1 LTLTLTS
8 SILLAKK
15 SRLAVL
21 FFVLDLPKVQYCTIL
36 LDKMTR
42 VSAATNALTHAIG
55 RRNQKVMRFSSNRN
69 SNSNSNI
76 IATGSRS
83 SISSLATSSH
93 HHYGSLSSSMPSP
106 SSSST
111 ATATATAATATAT
124 ASKTQSSFFQQSNEQ
139 SSRRFSNEATATAVT
154 KEPETDKQFQHAK
167 AEALFQKMILLQLD
181 EIHTMAELIPEKLG
195 LNLTEADRLFGTG
208 AAVAVGAGG
217 DAAGAVQEGEPKE
230 EKTHFDLKL
239 VAFDAKSK
247 IKVIKEIRSISGLGL
262 KEAKDLV
269 DGAPKVVKK
278 DIKLEE
284 AEELKKKLEAIGA
297 TIELG

>member
-1 LTLTLTS
+1 M
-8 SILLAKK
+8 
-15 SRLAVL
+15 L

-55 RRNQKVMRFSSNRN
+55 RRNQKVVRFTSNRN
-69 SNSNSNI
+69 SNSNSNSNSNRNI
-76 IATGSRS
+76 IATCSRS

-106 SSSST
+106 SSSS
-111 ATATATAATATAT
+111 TATATAATATAT

-208 AAVAVGAGG
+208 AAVAAGAGG